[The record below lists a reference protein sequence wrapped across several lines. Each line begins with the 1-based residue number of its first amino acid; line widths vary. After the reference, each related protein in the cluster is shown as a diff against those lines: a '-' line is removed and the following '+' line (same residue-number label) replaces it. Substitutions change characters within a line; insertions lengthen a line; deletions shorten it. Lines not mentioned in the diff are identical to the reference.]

1 MKHEHV
7 SRSMDVY
14 ILAVGVGALAS
25 APIVWGGYA
34 ISVVENLEN
43 SLSIVNFCVILESL
57 YIYMY
62 KVYTIISTK

>member
-43 SLSIVNFCVILESL
+43 SLSIVNFCVILESF
-57 YIYMY
+57 YIY
-62 KVYTIISTK
+62 V